1 MKIAGSRKLGREVRF
16 GGGEGGIMEARLL
29 QETLVPF
36 SLDMTVL
43 GCERGR
49 RPAVAPGH
57 MESEAGGLG
66 VPAQAL
72 QSTSFTLH
80 FASSTLST
88 QKRKKTMTQSICHSP
103 T

>member
-1 MKIAGSRKLGREVRF
+1 
-16 GGGEGGIMEARLL
+16 MEARLL

-36 SLDMTVL
+36 SLDLTVL